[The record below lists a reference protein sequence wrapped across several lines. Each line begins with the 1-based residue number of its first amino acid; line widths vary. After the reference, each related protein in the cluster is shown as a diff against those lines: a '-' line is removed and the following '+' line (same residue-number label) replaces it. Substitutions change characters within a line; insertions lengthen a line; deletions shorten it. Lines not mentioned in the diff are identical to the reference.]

1 MIIAYKIWQKRAVDT
16 TAKGTSPENMKTWIC
31 GCLFLLLE
39 LGSLPIFGEVRLPKL
54 FADHMVI
61 QRNQPVHVWGEAGAG
76 EIVTVTFRGTKQ
88 SATADSLGR
97 WDVQLPPGDAGGPFR
112 LTIQGANVI
121 TLSDVLV
128 GDVWIASGQSNM
140 GFSLRESQN
149 AAHELTEANLP
160 QVRLLHVNQRYADY
174 PQEDLTLTS
183 PWSVCTADSAKDF
196 SAVGYFFSRDIQRQ
210 EQVPIGIIES
220 DWGGTPAEAWTSM
233 HALSQ
238 DAGLMPVF
246 SAWSV
251 MADNE
256 ATTQREENYE
266 RKEIEQKYGSQQDE
280 NLRLPWHPIFNSWA
294 PASLYNGMIAPLTKF
309 PIRGVIWYQGESNT
323 DALRYQ
329 IYGRLFRT
337 LIQDWRAA
345 WAQGSFPFLFVQIAN
360 YRTGPDDHW
369 PEVREAQR
377 HALQL
382 ANTAMVVTIDIGDP
396 DNIHPTDKQDV
407 GYRLALAARAVAYHE
422 SVEDSGPLYR
432 SMRRDGATLYLYFD
446 HADRGLTVNG
456 NTLRG
461 FEIAGADGKF
471 VPAFATIEGQSVVL
485 SSPTVPQPTEARYGW
500 SGDPAANLFN
510 KAELPASPFDTT
522 HSD

>member
-1 MIIAYKIWQKRAVDT
+1 MR
-16 TAKGTSPENMKTWIC
+16 TWIC
-31 GCLFLLLE
+31 SCLLLLFE
-39 LGSLPIFGEVRLPKL
+39 LGSPTIFAAVRLPEL
-54 FADHMVI
+54 FASHMVT
-61 QRNQPVHVWGEAGAG
+61 QRNQPVRVWGEAAAG
-76 EIVTVTFRGTKQ
+76 EIVAVTFRGMKQ
-88 SATADSLGR
+88 STTADSLGR

-112 LTIQGANVI
+112 LTVQGTNVI
-121 TLSDVLV
+121 TLTDVLV

-140 GFSLRESQN
+140 GFALRELSN
-149 AAHELTEANLP
+149 SAHEIADANHP
-160 QVRLLHVNQRYADY
+160 QIRLLHVDQRFADY
-174 PQEDLTLTS
+174 PREDLTLRS
-183 PWSVCTADSAKDF
+183 PWSVCTPESAKDF

-210 EQVPIGIIES
+210 EHVPIGIIES

-256 ATTQREENYE
+256 AATLREQDKE
-266 RKEIEQKYGSQQDE
+266 RIEVEQKYGSPQDE
-280 NLRLPWHPIFNSWA
+280 NLRLPWHPDFNSWA

-309 PIRGVIWYQGESNT
+309 PISGVIWYQGESNT

-329 IYGRLFRT
+329 VYGRLFRT
-337 LIQDWRAA
+337 LIQDWRSA
-345 WAQGSFPFLFVQIAN
+345 WAQGNFPFLYVQIAN

-377 HALQL
+377 RALQL

-396 DNIHPTDKQDV
+396 ENIHPKDKQGV

-422 SVEDSGPLYR
+422 DVEYSGPLYR
-432 SMRRDGATLYLYFD
+432 NMRRGGSTLHLYFD
-446 HADRGLTVNG
+446 HATKGLTIKG

-461 FEIAGADGKF
+461 FEIAGSDGKF
-471 VPAFATIEGQSVVL
+471 VAASATIDGQSVAL
-485 SSPTVPQPTEARYGW
+485 SNPAVPQPTQARYGW